1 MSYYFSARSLI
12 ASIIN
17 LMSEIINVIGGGL
30 AGVEAAWQAARL
42 GVKVRLYEMR
52 PVQQTP
58 AHRTDKLAEIVCS
71 NSLKTD
77 EPGTAPYLLKEELR
91 RGRSLVM
98 EAAAATRVP
107 AGAALS
113 VDRIKFAELITERI
127 KAHPNIE
134 IVREEV
140 RAIVSIG
147 TTPSAQSGHP
157 SSEQEGRSQSSP
169 PVLGGVSAASA
180 DGVVALHKE
189 PLHNGVAAETDS
201 YFASAPLLNKEGS
214 LDDVWIIATGPLT
227 SDSLTE
233 SIMKFTGDDQLYFY
247 DAIAPIVAADS
258 IDMSIAFKA
267 ARYGK
272 GGDDYINCPMDREQY
287 ETFINELLAA
297 KSVPLKRFE
306 ETRWFESCLP
316 IEEIARRGV
325 DTLRFGPM
333 KPKGLPDPKTGYE
346 PYACVQLRQEN
357 LMADAYGLVGF
368 QNHLRY
374 GEQARVLRLIPG
386 LENAEFLQFGQ
397 IHRNTF
403 INSPKILNEDL
414 STRTNPNL
422 FFAGQITGVEG
433 YVESVA
439 TGWIAG
445 INAVRTLR
453 GQPLLTAPPTSAI
466 GALCRY
472 VSNVETKNFQPV
484 NITFG
489 LLEPLPVEL
498 RKKHRNKRERHVIQV
513 ERALTDWD
521 EWLEEIKGRD
531 AKMQAV

>member
-1 MSYYFSARSLI
+1 VNI
-12 ASIIN
+12 
-17 LMSEIINVIGGGL
+17 IGGGL
-30 AGVEAAWQAARL
+30 AGVEAAWQAAEQ
-42 GVKVRLYEMR
+42 GAKVRLYEMR
-52 PVQQTP
+52 PVTQTP

-91 RGRSLVM
+91 RGGSLVL

-113 VDRIKFAELITERI
+113 VDRIKFAEFITERI
-127 KAHPNIE
+127 EKHPNIE
-134 IVREEV
+134 IIREEV
-140 RAIVSIG
+140 KDLEECRRDAC
-147 TTPSAQSGHP
+147 A
-157 SSEQEGRSQSSP
+157 
-169 PVLGGVSAASA
+169 PV
-180 DGVVALHKE
+180 
-189 PLHNGVAAETDS
+189 
-201 YFASAPLLNKEGS
+201 
-214 LDDVWIIATGPLT
+214 IIATGPLT
-227 SDSLTE
+227 SDALTE
-233 SIMKFTGDDQLYFY
+233 SIMRFTGDDQLYFY

-258 IDMSIAFKA
+258 IDMSVAFKA

-272 GGDDYINCPMDREQY
+272 GGDDYINCPLNKEQY
-287 ETFINELLAA
+287 ETFVNELLVA

-333 KPKGLPDPKTGYE
+333 KPKGLPDPKTGSE

-403 INSPKILNEDL
+403 INSPKILNETL
-414 STRTNPNL
+414 ATKTNPDL

-439 TGWIAG
+439 TGWLVG
-445 INAVRTLR
+445 LNAVRVLR
-453 GQPLLTAPPTSAI
+453 DQPMLTAPASSAI

-489 LLEPLPVEL
+489 LLEPLPAEL
-498 RKKHRNKRERHVIQV
+498 RKKYRNKRDRHVVQV
-513 ERALTDWD
+513 ARALIEWD
-521 EWLEEIKGRD
+521 GFINGLQLPLPLGNG
-531 AKMQAV
+531 AHANKMTGL

>member
-1 MSYYFSARSLI
+1 MKNR
-12 ASIIN
+12 
-17 LMSEIINVIGGGL
+17 INVIGGGL
-30 AGVEAAWQAARL
+30 AGVEATWQAAC
-42 GVKVRLYEMR
+42 GGANVRLFEMR
-52 PVQQTP
+52 PETPTP

-91 RGRSLVM
+91 RGDSIVLD
-98 EAAAATRVP
+98 AAAATRVP

-113 VDRIKFAELITERI
+113 VDRIKFAELITEKI
-127 KAHPNIE
+127 EAHPNIE

-140 RAIVSIG
+140 KTIPEEEIA
-147 TTPSAQSGHP
+147 
-157 SSEQEGRSQSSP
+157 
-169 PVLGGVSAASA
+169 
-180 DGVVALHKE
+180 
-189 PLHNGVAAETDS
+189 
-201 YFASAPLLNKEGS
+201 
-214 LDDVWIIATGPLT
+214 IIATGPLT
-227 SDSLTE
+227 SDALTAD
-233 SIMKFTGDDQLYFY
+233 IMRFTGDDQLYFY

-272 GGDDYINCPMDREQY
+272 GGDDYINCPMDREEYQ
-287 ETFINELLAA
+287 TFFDALVEA

-306 ETRWFESCLP
+306 ETHWFESCLP

-374 GEQARVLRLIPG
+374 GEQERVLKLIPG
-386 LENAEFLQFGQ
+386 LQNAEFLQFGQ

-403 INSPKILNEDL
+403 INSPRILNQTL
-414 STRTNPNL
+414 ATKSNPNL

-439 TGWIAG
+439 TGWLAG
-445 INAVRTLR
+445 LNAVRVLR
-453 GQPLLTAPPTSAI
+453 GQPLLTAPRTSAI

-498 RKKHRNKRERHVIQV
+498 RRKHRQKRERHMVQV
-513 ERALTDWD
+513 ERALEDWD
-521 EWLEEIKGRD
+521 TFITGLDRGNSETRSAGI
-531 AKMQAV
+531 

>member
-1 MSYYFSARSLI
+1 MDEVIR
-12 ASIIN
+12 
-17 LMSEIINVIGGGL
+17 VIGGGL
-30 AGVEAAWQAARL
+30 AGVEAAWQAAEL
-42 GVKVRLYEMR
+42 GAKVHLYEMR
-52 PVQQTP
+52 PVLQTP

-77 EPGTAPYLLKEELR
+77 EPGSAPYLLKEELR
-91 RGRSLVM
+91 RGKSLVM
-98 EAAAATRVP
+98 EVASATRVP

-127 KAHPNIE
+127 EAHPNIE
-134 IVREEV
+134 IIRHEFTELP
-140 RAIVSIG
+140 APEPAPDDIQNPKSKIQNQLG
-147 TTPSAQSGHP
+147 
-157 SSEQEGRSQSSP
+157 SP
-169 PVLGGVSAASA
+169 PSEGGVAAVSADGTKGSPPSEGGVAAASA
-180 DGVVALHKE
+180 DGVVLSST
-189 PLHNGVAAETDS
+189 P
-201 YFASAPLLNKEGS
+201 SAT
-214 LDDVWIIATGPLT
+214 IIATGPLT
-227 SDSLTE
+227 SDALTQ

-272 GGDDYINCPMDREQY
+272 GGDDYINCPMNRDQY
-287 ETFINELLAA
+287 ETFINELLVA

-306 ETRWFESCLP
+306 ETKWFESCLP

-346 PYACVQLRQEN
+346 AYACVQLRQEN

-414 STRTNPNL
+414 STRTNPSL

-439 TGWIAG
+439 TGWLAG
-445 INAVRTLR
+445 INAVRVMR
-453 GQPLLTAPPTSAI
+453 DQPMLTAPQTSAI

-489 LLEPLPVEL
+489 LIQELPVEL
-498 RKKHRNKRERHVIQV
+498 RKKYRNKRERHVIQV
-513 ERALTDWD
+513 ERALKDWD
-521 EWLEEIKGRD
+521 EFIVGMNGKKAE
-531 AKMQAV
+531 ASHPA

>member
-1 MSYYFSARSLI
+1 MESY
-12 ASIIN
+12 IN
-17 LMSEIINVIGGGL
+17 IIGGGL
-30 AGVEAAWQAARL
+30 AGVEAAWQAAEA
-42 GVKVRLYEMR
+42 GVFVRLYEMR
-52 PVQQTP
+52 PVRQTP

-77 EPGTAPYLLKEELR
+77 EPGSAPYLLKEELR
-91 RGRSLVM
+91 RGGSLVM
-98 EAAAATRVP
+98 EAATATRVP

-113 VDRIKFAELITERI
+113 VDRIKFAEYITERI
-127 KAHPNIE
+127 EQHPNIE
-134 IVREEV
+134 IIREEV
-140 RAIVSIG
+140 ATIRSGDTPVPMRAKHEKTSSDE
-147 TTPSAQSGHP
+147 TPLIESK
-157 SSEQEGRSQSSP
+157 GRDDSTDF
-169 PVLGGVSAASA
+169 AAYGDA
-180 DGVVALHKE
+180 DKRVR
-189 PLHNGVAAETDS
+189 
-201 YFASAPLLNKEGS
+201 APT
-214 LDDVWIIATGPLT
+214 IIATGPLT
-227 SDSLTE
+227 SDALTAD
-233 SIMKFTGDDQLYFY
+233 IMRFTGDDQLYFY

-272 GGDDYINCPMDREQY
+272 GGDDYINCPMSKEQY
-287 ETFINELLAA
+287 EVFYNALIEAR
-297 KSVPLKRFE
+297 SVPLKRFE

-333 KPKGLPDPKTGYE
+333 KPVGLPDPKTGKE
-346 PYACVQLRQEN
+346 AYACVQLRQED
-357 LMADAYGLVGF
+357 LMADAFGLVGF

-374 GEQARVLRLIPG
+374 GEQERVLKLIPG

-403 INSPKILNEDL
+403 INSPKILDETLATKRD
-414 STRTNPNL
+414 PHL

-439 TGWIAG
+439 TGWLAG
-445 INAVRTLR
+445 RNAVRTLH
-453 GQPLLTAPPTSAI
+453 GELLITAPQTSAI

-489 LLEPLPVEL
+489 LLEPLPAEL
-498 RKKHRNKRERHVIQV
+498 RKKHRRKRERHAVQV
-513 ERALTDWD
+513 ERALKDWD
-521 EWLEEIKGRD
+521 EWLANIPA
-531 AKMQAV
+531 AKTRSV